1 MQQHALNQP
10 GGDPMG
16 DVYPMSLEELDYY
29 FDNLASEATNDKLVL
44 ENLVAN
50 LVTLTTSNVEMVN
63 MIKKLSGENQQLKK
77 QINCF

>member
-1 MQQHALNQP
+1 
-10 GGDPMG
+10 MG